1 MKSIIGRKMGMTEV
15 FAADGTMY
23 PVTVIEVL
31 PNVVVAKKT
40 KEKDGYEALQ
50 IGYEDKAERH
60 TNKCELGIYK
70 KANVSPKEH
79 LYELKGDEIYAK
91 NVGENLTAEI
101 FKAGER
107 VDVIGT
113 TKGHGYSGTI
123 KMYGHTIGPKG
134 HGSGYHRQIGSLAN
148 NGRTNNRVIPG
159 KTMSGH
165 WGPEQA
171 TVLNATIVE
180 SNPEKGYILIKGGV
194 PGQKKS
200 IVLIRS
206 AVLTQFNK
214 PVVKPLLDIPAKEA
228 AEKASAEAAK
238 KAAEEAAAQKAAE
251 EAAAKEVEE
260 NAKKE
265 AEAAAEKAKADAEA
279 KKAEEAAKA
288 EAAAKAKARGRKES
302 GRRSAKKAAEK
313 PVEAPKADEK
323 KGE

>member
-50 IGYEDKAERH
+50 VGYEDKAERH
-60 TNKCELGIYK
+60 ANKCEMGIFK
-70 KANVSPKEH
+70 KANVSPKAH

-91 NVGENLTAEI
+91 NIGENVTCDI
-101 FKAGER
+101 FKTGDV
-107 VDVIGT
+107 VDVVGT

-123 KMYGHTIGPKG
+123 KMYGHTIGPKA

-171 TVLNATIVE
+171 TVQNLTVIE
-180 SNPEKGYILIKGGV
+180 SNLEKGYILVKGGV
-194 PGQKKS
+194 PGTKKS
-200 IVLIRS
+200 IVVIRS
-206 AVLTQFNK
+206 AILAQFGK
-214 PVVKPLLDIPAKEA
+214 PVVKPLVDIAAKEA

-238 KAAEEAAAQKAAE
+238 KAAEDAAAEKAAE
-251 EAAAKEVEE
+251 EAAKKEAEE
-260 NAKKE
+260 IAKKE
-265 AEAAAEKAKADAEA
+265 AEAQAENAQADAAEKAA
-279 KKAEEAAKA
+279 
-288 EAAAKAKARGRKES
+288 
-302 GRRSAKKAAEK
+302 
-313 PVEAPKADEK
+313 APKADVK

>member
-1 MKSIIGRKMGMTEV
+1 MTEV

-31 PNVVVAKKT
+31 PNVVVAKKS

-60 TNKCELGIYK
+60 TNKCELGIFK
-70 KANVSPKEH
+70 KANVSPKQH

-91 NVGENLTAEI
+91 NVGENLTCDL
-101 FKAGER
+101 FKAGDV

-171 TVLNATIVE
+171 TIENLTIIEVNA
-180 SNPEKGYILIKGGV
+180 EKGYILIKGGL
-194 PGQKKS
+194 PGPRRS
-200 IVLIRS
+200 IVMLRTPIK
-206 AVLTQFNK
+206 AQFHHPEIK
-214 PVVKPLLDIPAKEA
+214 PIYDV
-228 AEKASAEAAK
+228 K
-238 KAAEEAAAQKAAE
+238 KADEE
-251 EAAAKEVEE
+251 
-260 NAKKE
+260 
-265 AEAAAEKAKADAEA
+265 
-279 KKAEEAAKA
+279 
-288 EAAAKAKARGRKES
+288 AKAKA
-302 GRRSAKKAAEK
+302 AAAEQ
-313 PVEAPKADEK
+313 A
-323 KGE
+323 